1 MLIPNPLSTI
11 CFVVDERATAV
22 VDSPHAIFLL
32 EETDRDGPD
41 LIPFWGQVVFARY
54 DAEVGTDSGR
64 KSGIYAG
71 RLVYFNNWPRTRED
85 TYTAEAELYLLTGLE
100 PKRPLHLGWRAYP
113 HLGGSGDIGTGLC
126 PRGQNPL
133 LDAARE
139 KVSLQAASELRLS
152 SGWRI
157 LGRVIGRHK
166 LSAVQNVA
174 RSVDT

>member
-1 MLIPNPLSTI
+1 
-11 CFVVDERATAV
+11 
-22 VDSPHAIFLL
+22 
-32 EETDRDGPD
+32 
-41 LIPFWGQVVFARY
+41 
-54 DAEVGTDSGR
+54 
-64 KSGIYAG
+64 
-71 RLVYFNNWPRTRED
+71 LVYFNNWPRTPDD

-100 PKRPLHLGWRAYP
+100 PKRPLHLGWRASP
-113 HLGGSGDIGTGLC
+113 QLSGSRDIGTGLH

-157 LGRVIGRHK
+157 LGCVIGRHK